1 MFIQYR
7 YGVQTVPTTW
17 IGLEKWIQ
25 EVWREKDH
33 MLNNIYNEGL
43 KFPALNFRQKKPQLI
58 YPIQYLSVFAFC
70 SFVYWSV
77 KSLFFNHLFSSLTII
92 LWTWIIF
99 TTLAMGIVS
108 KYTPGIQEIE
118 ILLEKG
124 ELLKTIWT
132 CFKYRTNT
140 NQHRS
145 SSNSNK
151 QD

>member
-1 MFIQYR
+1 
-7 YGVQTVPTTW
+7 
-17 IGLEKWIQ
+17 
-25 EVWREKDH
+25 

-58 YPIQYLSVFAFC
+58 FPIQYLSVFAFC
-70 SFVYWSV
+70 SFIYCCV
-77 KSLFFNHLFSSLTII
+77 KALFFSNLFSSFTII
-92 LWTWIIF
+92 LWVWVIF
-99 TTLAMGIVS
+99 TTLTMLIVS

-124 ELLKTIWT
+124 ELLKTVWT
-132 CFKYRTNT
+132 WFKYRGKCTNDK
-140 NQHRS
+140 HP